1 MPEFTL
7 ASISDGKYHEKGS
20 TFSAIAIPISS
31 VVEIKKELSQ
41 LKEQYPDASHICYG
55 YRIKDNNQI
64 DEFST
69 DAGEP
74 NGSAGQPIHNV
85 LKRNQLVDTA
95 IFVIRYF
102 GGIKL
107 GIPGLNHAYETAA
120 EDAIENGSI
129 QKWVQ
134 LERISFTYN
143 YDIQNKVEAVLQKF
157 TVNTI
162 NTDFDESIV
171 ISLEV
176 ETEKIQDLSLQLHE
190 ISNGKINVK
199 QAS

>member
-41 LKEQYPDASHICYG
+41 LKEEYPDASHICYG

-74 NGSAGQPIHNV
+74 NGSAGQPILNV

-95 IFVIRYF
+95 IFFIRYF
-102 GGIKL
+102 NIL
-107 GIPGLNHAYETAA
+107 FVFL
-120 EDAIENGSI
+120 
-129 QKWVQ
+129 
-134 LERISFTYN
+134 L
-143 YDIQNKVEAVLQKF
+143 
-157 TVNTI
+157 
-162 NTDFDESIV
+162 
-171 ISLEV
+171 
-176 ETEKIQDLSLQLHE
+176 
-190 ISNGKINVK
+190 ISNKLFNKLNYLAIY
-199 QAS
+199 